1 MMTSTLADAYGDKDS
16 AYFQVARR
24 DIVEDLPPGRAAR
37 ILEVGCGAGTTGAQA
52 KSAGRASRYVGIELD
67 PAAAARAESVL
78 DEVVIGNVESLT
90 LPFPTASFD
99 VLILSEILE
108 HLIDPW
114 SVLKRL
120 APLLVPRGTLYASS
134 PNIAHFSVLSMLL
147 RNRWDYTDRGRM
159 DWTHVR
165 WFTPQTYREMIEAAG
180 FQIIWMRGVAELT
193 RKQRTVNAMT
203 LGRFAHIFMSQI
215 FVKAER
221 L

>member
-1 MMTSTLADAYGDKDS
+1 
-16 AYFQVARR
+16 
-24 DIVEDLPPGRAAR
+24 
-37 ILEVGCGAGTTGAQA
+37 
-52 KSAGRASRYVGIELD
+52 
-67 PAAAARAESVL
+67 
-78 DEVVIGNVESLT
+78 
-90 LPFPTASFD
+90 
-99 VLILSEILE
+99 
-108 HLIDPW
+108 
-114 SVLKRL
+114 
-120 APLLVPRGTLYASS
+120 
-134 PNIAHFSVLSMLL
+134 
-147 RNRWDYTDRGRM
+147 M